1 MRLWI
6 NFKIEK
12 LPADSRQHA
21 AKALARTEQKIP
33 LHCARQVDP
42 KPELQV
48 LMCHDAAL
56 VLDLHAVVVP
66 CKERGARNFEQQ
78 PVRMFFWGAPG
89 GAGAPKREELA
100 RAS

>member
-1 MRLWI
+1 M
-6 NFKIEK
+6 
-12 LPADSRQHA
+12 QHA

-78 PVRMFFWGAPG
+78 PVRMFFGGAPG
-89 GAGAPKREELA
+89 GGWGSEERGASTSLIT
-100 RAS
+100 STLG